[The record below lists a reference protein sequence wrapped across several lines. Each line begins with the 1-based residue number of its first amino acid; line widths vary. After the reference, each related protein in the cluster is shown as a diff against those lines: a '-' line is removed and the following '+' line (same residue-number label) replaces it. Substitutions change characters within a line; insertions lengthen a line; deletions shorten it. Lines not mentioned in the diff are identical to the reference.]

1 MIAWQ
6 EAVDRATAAV
16 QEAEKYLGGGGFGQ
30 DFARAQAWA
39 QISYAWS
46 NIGMMVE
53 AQEAAEA
60 EAQDAVT

>member
-6 EAVDRATAAV
+6 EAVDRAIVAV
-16 QEAEKYLGGGGFGQ
+16 EEAERVAVNRDYP
-30 DFARAQAWA
+30 RAHAYA

-53 AQEAAEA
+53 AQETAEV
-60 EAQDAVT
+60 EAGIRDAVT